1 MSKPNIICIDDEKIV
16 LDSLK
21 EQLNSKFG
29 YDYNIETAESSREAL
44 GIFQELLQ
52 RKEEVPLI
60 ITDYIMPG
68 MRGDELLKWV
78 REIDPKVV
86 SVLLTGQAT
95 VEGVANAVNNGGV
108 FRYIAKPWEID
119 SLCAI
124 VAEALQYYYGERLY
138 EEKIKKLKTL
148 HNELQQTLTAKTRE
162 LELNRK
168 FLESGAGEL
177 PPGQPLETV
186 SPEIYNLLLTIKSG
200 IDMIHHQ
207 KTYLRETG
215 PEDPSPNIQNIHEF
229 YRVTSDILGNLAET
243 FSQRTLSAAREDSL
257 EAFDNGFNN
266 VIVKQINEKI
276 TTVNRHLSE
285 NLQELNRRV
294 GIMEQQFA
302 KSRERIAAWDDE
314 EIIILD
320 LNEVLFFTSE
330 DSQTYVVTPKAKL
343 KLRDTL
349 DILEARL
356 CGQNFFRCHRGY
368 IINLKH
374 INKISPWFGSN
385 NYIAT
390 LEGYS
395 CEIPISRN
403 RIKEMKQLLEIS

>member
-21 EQLNSKFG
+21 EQLNLKFG

-44 GIFQELLQ
+44 GILQELLQ
-52 RKEEVPLI
+52 RNEEVPLI

-68 MRGDELLKWV
+68 MKGDELLKWV
-78 REIDPKVV
+78 RKIDPKVV

-95 VEGVANAVNNGGV
+95 IEGVANAVNNGGV
-108 FRYIAKPWEID
+108 FRYIAKPWEFD

-138 EEKIKKLKTL
+138 EEKVKKLKAL
-148 HNELQQTLTAKTRE
+148 HGELQQTLSVKTRE
-162 LELNRK
+162 LELNRR

-177 PPGQPLETV
+177 PPGQLAEDV
-186 SPEIYNLLLTIKSG
+186 SPGIYNLLLTIKSG

-207 KTYLRETG
+207 KTHLQETG
-215 PEDPSPNIQNIHEF
+215 PETLPSYTRNINEF

-243 FSQRTLSAAREDSL
+243 FSHKTLTATREDTL
-257 EAFDNGFNN
+257 EAFDNS
-266 VIVKQINEKI
+266 IVKQINEKI
-276 TTVNRHLSE
+276 STINRHLSE
-285 NLQELNRRV
+285 NLQELTRRV
-294 GIMEQQFA
+294 AIMEQQFS
-302 KSRERIAAWDDE
+302 KSKERIAAWDDE

-330 DSQTYVVTPKAKL
+330 DSQTYVVTSKAKL

-349 DILEARL
+349 DVLEDRL

-374 INKISPWFGSN
+374 ISKISPWFGSN

-403 RIKEMKQLLEIS
+403 RIKEMKRLLEIS